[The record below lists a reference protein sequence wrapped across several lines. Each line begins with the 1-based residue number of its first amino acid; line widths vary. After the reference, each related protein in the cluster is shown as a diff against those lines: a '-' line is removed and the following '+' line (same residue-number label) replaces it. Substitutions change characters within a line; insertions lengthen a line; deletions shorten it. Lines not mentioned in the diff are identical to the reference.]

1 MDDPEDRP
9 TVADLMQHKF
19 LQELSNDYEYKNFR
33 IKTDFIPSRL
43 FKTKKN
49 NTDRHLMPKKL
60 FDKTHSNHRFNVKGF

>member
-19 LQELSNDYEYKNFR
+19 LQEFSNDYEYKNFR

-49 NTDRHLMPKKL
+49 NTDRNLMPKKL
-60 FDKTHSNHRFNVKGF
+60 FDKTL